1 MWQEHEAGD
10 PSLVCEVKEKLLEEI
25 TQKLRPEST
34 KEDAEKGA
42 NPPIRLPQEPLWGVS
57 PI

>member
-25 TQKLRPEST
+25 THKLRPEST
-34 KEDAEKGA
+34 KEDAEKDGEKM
-42 NPPIRLPQEPLWGVS
+42 RTK
-57 PI
+57 